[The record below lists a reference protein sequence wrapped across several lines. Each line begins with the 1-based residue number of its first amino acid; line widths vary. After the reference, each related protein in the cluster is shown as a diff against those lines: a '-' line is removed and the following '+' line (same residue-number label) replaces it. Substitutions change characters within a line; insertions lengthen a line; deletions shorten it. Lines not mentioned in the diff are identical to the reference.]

1 MLELSL
7 CNELLAED
15 GLSLAA
21 QCERAAA
28 LGYRGLELAP
38 GTLSARPHAMSGAEW
53 RAVRETVEAAGLR
66 VTGLHW
72 LLSPYPGL
80 SIFDPATHAE
90 TQAVLGG
97 LIDGCAALGGDV
109 LALCPPLVI
118 NEDEI
123 GQMFDA
129 VERTLER
136 AEAWVAKDGLR
147 NA

>member
-1 MLELSL
+1 MALKTLEIY
-7 CNELLAED
+7 
-15 GLSLAA
+15 
-21 QCERAAA
+21 ERDDIIGHVRAVSPAFTSRLAA
-28 LGYRGLELAP
+28 LGDHPLVGQARGIGLIGGLELVADKGQRRSFP
-38 GTLSARPHAMSGAEW
+38 ASLGL
-53 RAVRETVEAAGLR
+53 AAKCAALALDEGLMIR
-66 VTGLHW
+66 
-72 LLSPYPGL
+72 
-80 SIFDPATHAE
+80 
-90 TQAVLGG
+90 
-97 LIDGCAALGGDV
+97 ALGGDV

>member
-80 SIFDPATHAE
+80 SIFDPRLMRKRRRCSEGSST
-90 TQAVLGG
+90 V
-97 LIDGCAALGGDV
+97 AALGGDV
-109 LALCPPLVI
+109 LVHGSPPRA
-118 NEDEI
+118 
-123 GQMFDA
+123 GG
-129 VERTLER
+129 RT
-136 AEAWVAKDGLR
+136 A
-147 NA
+147 

>member
-1 MLELSL
+1 MI
-7 CNELLAED
+7 
-15 GLSLAA
+15 
-21 QCERAAA
+21 R
-28 LGYRGLELAP
+28 
-38 GTLSARPHAMSGAEW
+38 
-53 RAVRETVEAAGLR
+53 
-66 VTGLHW
+66 
-72 LLSPYPGL
+72 
-80 SIFDPATHAE
+80 
-90 TQAVLGG
+90 
-97 LIDGCAALGGDV
+97 ALGGDV